1 MKPRSVR
8 FQSAKI
14 DQGVVFQTIG
24 AILNIRLQ
32 KLIAFP
38 AWRCGRAPSLSGAAN
53 NGREGLVLYVEAIT
67 GERFP
72 QLLPRPTRTE
82 GDLDL
87 GEEFVD
93 RRRLSVGRGTKNFL
107 QGCAAAI

>member
-1 MKPRSVR
+1 M
-8 FQSAKI
+8 
-14 DQGVVFQTIG
+14 FQTIG

-38 AWRCGRAPSLSGAAN
+38 AWRCGRALSFSGAAN
-53 NGREGLVLYVEAIT
+53 DGREGLVLYVEAIT

-72 QLLPRPTRTE
+72 QFLLGPTGSE
-82 GDLDL
+82 GGLDL
-87 GEEFVD
+87 GEELVD
-93 RRRLSVGRGTKNFL
+93 RRRLSGGRVTKNFL

>member
-1 MKPRSVR
+1 VKPRSVR

-24 AILNIRLQ
+24 VILNIRLQ

-53 NGREGLVLYVEAIT
+53 DGREGLVLYVEAIT

-72 QLLPRPTRTE
+72 QFLSGPTGSE
-82 GDLDL
+82 GGLDL
-87 GEEFVD
+87 GEELVD
-93 RRRLSVGRGTKNFL
+93 RRRLSAGRGTKNFL
-107 QGCAAAI
+107 KRCAAAI